1 MGIQIRF
8 AAVLLS
14 AVPCLVNAQMSPMP
28 PGALPPGINMGEM
41 NRIYQEGQTGEISP
55 SDAKLSCAEID
66 KEIRA
71 FMQAN
76 QSQFEAVGKS
86 AKEADQYQRKV
97 LAEQDAKSKAESAAT
112 MALAAQ
118 DAATGTGGYA
128 LQAQHKAKAAEGAAR
143 QQESLKQRDDLLT
156 KSATAVTSQ
165 PDQMIRMMQLN
176 RVREAKNCP
185 GPAVLD
191 ED

>member
-1 MGIQIRF
+1 ML
-8 AAVLLS
+8 AVLPYAAS
-14 AVPCLVNAQMSPMP
+14 AQMSPMT
-28 PGALPPGINMGEM
+28 PGALPPGINMAEM

-71 FMQAN
+71 FMQDN
-76 QSQFEAVGKS
+76 QSEFQAIGDS
-86 AKEADQYQRKV
+86 AKEMDQLQRQAS
-97 LAEQDAKSKAESAAT
+97 AEQEAKAKAESAAL

-118 DAATGTGGYA
+118 DAATGTAGQA
-128 LQAQHKAKAAEGAAR
+128 LGAHYKAKAAEGAVRA
-143 QQESLKQRDDLLT
+143 QESVKKRDDLLT
-156 KSATAVTSQ
+156 KSGTAITSQ
-165 PDQMIRMMQLN
+165 PDRMVRMMQLN